1 MMPNLTE
8 VKNGGYSSLG
18 ISGAIADGVV
28 ALPGFEIVQATFA
41 KPLPL
46 EQAFQSIA
54 TYLEHHNRPMQALCA
69 LQLRSPKTFSPAEF
83 GTFNQGYLKLL
94 EHYHILIDGKSPLA
108 RTNVVPVSP
117 PDIPSV
123 YTFSYTMPSQ
133 EQRKT
138 FVAAGVGD
146 IRDDGSIIRSGE
158 TSEEAW
164 LEKIQFI
171 TDALRKVV
179 EQLGVNWQD
188 TTRLNFYGL
197 QSLPSNTLNLLEGAT
212 RHGITWYE
220 SVPPIAGLDAEIDV
234 RGVHQEFFDVL

>member
-1 MMPNLTE
+1 VSKLVQVAE
-8 VKNGGYSSLG
+8 GGYSSLG
-18 ISGAIADGVV
+18 LSGAIADGVV
-28 ALPGFEIVQATFA
+28 ALPEFEIVQATFA

-46 EQAFQSIA
+46 EKAFETVA
-54 TYLEHHNRPMQALCA
+54 KYLEQRGRPMQALCA
-69 LQLRSPKTFSPAEF
+69 LQLRSPKTFSAAEF

-94 EHYHILIDGKSPLA
+94 EHYHILVEGKSPLA
-108 RTNVVPVSP
+108 RTNVVPESP
-117 PDIPSV
+117 PDVPSV
-123 YTFSYTMPSQ
+123 YTFSYTIPSQ

-164 LEKIQFI
+164 REKIQFI
-171 TDALRKVV
+171 ADALRKVV
-179 EQLGVNWQD
+179 EQLGVSWQD

-197 QSLPSNTLNLLEGAT
+197 QALPSSTLSLLEGAT

-234 RGVHQEFFDVL
+234 RAVYQEFLDVF